1 MRLEA
6 LGIVPRILYLAM
18 DERLPLELLGDIA
31 DLLLLLLVQ
40 PDAPPQNWSL
50 IASVL
55 ASTLSPQ
62 WLRQPQR
69 PRVSV
74 LDPINVRSGFWHI
87 DTQRWSSR
95 PAVVIRNV
103 LIEVVTA
110 VGCARWQCPTFL
122 PSRASARARA
132 GSHSDCEGALLGRKT
147 VRRVPARIP
156 VQVVVH
162 VCESEEPP
170 KFGHT
175 VPKADVSTL

>member
-1 MRLEA
+1 M
-6 LGIVPRILYLAM
+6 PRILYLAM

-110 VGCARWQCPTFL
+110 VGVRSLAVPHFFAVACIITCPCRSPFGWRGSPTWPQNSPPRSCAHSSSSGC
-122 PSRASARARA
+122 SR
-132 GSHSDCEGALLGRKT
+132 L
-147 VRRVPARIP
+147 
-156 VQVVVH
+156 
-162 VCESEEPP
+162 
-170 KFGHT
+170 
-175 VPKADVSTL
+175 